1 MYEGLQ
7 VMVGGKARVTLKFFG
22 NEGFKVMAKSQVQ
35 VLRVGLVLQKLA
47 LFSPQLHRGLK
58 GR

>member
-1 MYEGLQ
+1 MDEGLE
-7 VMVGGKARVTLKFFG
+7 VVVGGEPCVTLKFFG

-35 VLRVGLVLQKLA
+35 ALRVGLVLQKLA
-47 LFSPQLHRGLK
+47 LFSPQLHRRLK

>member
-35 VLRVGLVLQKLA
+35 ALRVGLV
-47 LFSPQLHRGLK
+47 R
-58 GR
+58 

>member
-7 VMVGGKARVTLKFFG
+7 VMVGGKTRVTLKFFG

-35 VLRVGLVLQKLA
+35 ALRVGLV
-47 LFSPQLHRGLK
+47 R
-58 GR
+58 

>member
-7 VMVGGKARVTLKFFG
+7 MVVSDKTRVTLKLLG

-35 VLRVGLVLQKLA
+35 ALRGGLVL
-47 LFSPQLHRGLK
+47 
-58 GR
+58 